1 MRKIICA
8 LCLFLSF
15 VNNGMSA
22 IDDREYVDW
31 KDYPNIVKFKAK
43 DLNYQTLEWE
53 TFLCTGTEIGKYVIT
68 ASHCVEGRAQFTIER
83 NNGEIVKVE
92 LLSNG
97 DSKNPETDWAIL
109 SLPTETDSK
118 YELVENANS
127 DFGALYGFGAL
138 RILSDEEIQKIRAYL
153 YENNGFNADAALK
166 LLQLDIP
173 GIGYIYNDG
182 DKLKMSHCSNID
194 QARNDIHALCVSS
207 AGNSGGGLFINDNKI
222 IGILSQGGYLSRDD
236 TVFAP
241 VKPSL
246 NVMQKLSSESCD
258 EEFIRDIFKTK
269 YNNPREIHRINDFYI
284 IHGDGISLLTD
295 LCGNVLLDGFAPY
308 AKQIISLEHKGNQYI
323 IEETAPKMG
332 FLVSGCDGMV
342 QNQINRIFLDRNYKI
357 KTIIYLI
364 NDDNTDEQIS
374 LDGGKTF
381 YKNEHEAVSRFLFTP
396 QEFSNMP
403 DEWKE
408 CLGIKK

>member
-83 NNGEIVKVE
+83 NNGEIVKVD

-109 SLPTETDSK
+109 SLPTEMDSK

-153 YENNGFNADAALK
+153 YENNGFDADAALK

-173 GIGYIYNDG
+173 EIGYIYNDG

-194 QARNDIHALCVSS
+194 QTRNDIHALCVSS
-207 AGNSGGGLFINDNKI
+207 AGNSGGGLFTNDNKI
-222 IGILSQGGYLSRDD
+222 VGILSQGGYLSRDD
-236 TVFAP
+236 TVFAS

-246 NVMQKLSSESCD
+246 NIMQKLSSGLCD
-258 EEFIRDIFKTK
+258 EDFIRSMLEKKYSESKVVRLNDYYLIDI
-269 YNNPREIHRINDFYI
+269 
-284 IHGDGISLLTD
+284 GGLVTD
-295 LCGNVLLDGFAPY
+295 LCGNVLVEG
-308 AKQIISLEHKGNQYI
+308 IGRVTRINSIEHVNGQ
-323 IEETAPKMG
+323 
-332 FLVSGCDGMV
+332 
-342 QNQINRIFLDRNYKI
+342 YKI
-357 KTIIYLI
+357 TIPFSMYTINSSCGEAYVEINKTIAARRNEKKFDALIYLI
-364 NDDNTDEQIS
+364 DDNERDINNS
-374 LDGGKTF
+374 LKSVDGGKSF
-381 YKNEHEAVSRFLFTP
+381 YTTSREAVARFLFSQ
-396 QEFSNMP
+396 QEIDNMP

-408 CLGIKK
+408 CLRIK

>member
-194 QARNDIHALCVSS
+194 LARNDIHALCVSS

-269 YNNPREIHRINDFYI
+269 YSNHKIQIYRINDFYV
-284 IHGDGISLLTD
+284 IHGSGISLLTD
-295 LCGNVLLDGFAPY
+295 LCGNVLLNEFAPY
-308 AKQIISLEHKGNQYI
+308 AKRIISLEHKGNQYI
-323 IEETAPKMG
+323 IEETAPEMG
-332 FLVSGCDGMV
+332 FLVWGCDGMV
-342 QNQINRIFLDRNYKI
+342 QNQINKIFLERKDKI
-357 KTIIYLI
+357 NTIVYLI
-364 NDDNTDEQIS
+364 DDDDTYMLIS

-381 YKNEHEAVSRFLFTP
+381 YKGREAMARFLFTP
-396 QEFSNMP
+396 EEFDNMP

-408 CLGIKK
+408 CLEIK

>member
-1 MRKIICA
+1 MKKIICA

-246 NVMQKLSSESCD
+246 NVMQKLSSGLCD
-258 EEFIRDIFKTK
+258 EDFIRSMLEKK
-269 YNNPREIHRINDFYI
+269 YLGFRVVRLNDYYLVDLGGLI
-284 IHGDGISLLTD
+284 TD
-295 LCGNVLLDGFAPY
+295 SCGNILVEGIDTVT
-308 AKQIISLEHKGNQYI
+308 KISSIEHVNGQ
-323 IEETAPKMG
+323 
-332 FLVSGCDGMV
+332 
-342 QNQINRIFLDRNYKI
+342 YKI
-357 KTIIYLI
+357 TKPLGLYYTINSRCGEAYVEINKAIATRLTEKRFDALIYLI
-364 NDDNTDEQIS
+364 NDNERNINKS
-374 LDGGKTF
+374 LKSVDGGRSF
-381 YKNEHEAVSRFLFTP
+381 YTTSTEAVARFLFSQ
-396 QEFSNMP
+396 QEIDNMP
-403 DEWKE
+403 DEWKK
-408 CLGIKK
+408 CLRVR